1 MASGS
6 LTVGTLQIDVG
17 AAKALQKR
25 SSLLAVG
32 IKKVKGDFE
41 IGEVVEITDNQGVML
56 AVARTKVS
64 SAELTENLKTLNFE
78 VANANDIVLI

>member
-1 MASGS
+1 
-6 LTVGTLQIDVG
+6 
-17 AAKALQKR
+17 
-25 SSLLAVG
+25 LAVG

-41 IGEVVEITDNQGVML
+41 IGEVVEIIDNQGIML

-64 SAELTENLKTLNFE
+64 SAELTANLKTQNYE